1 MKKIFN
7 LLVCLFACFL
17 VVGCSFI
24 EDIVGE
30 DDDDGNKYV
39 YEYGLIYDSQKLSI
53 GNTFEETKIVRDK
66 LKAVSRQYRSA
77 ITTDEKGFREFLQNN
92 TTMSAYEIED
102 DMSLINKYRNVIFYF
117 YTRDYSNERIWLY
130 VEKR

>member
-1 MKKIFN
+1 M
-7 LLVCLFACFL
+7 FACFL

-30 DDDDGNKYV
+30 DDDDDGNKYV
-39 YEYGLIYDSQKLSI
+39 YEYGLISDNQKLPI
-53 GNTFEETKIVRDK
+53 GNTVEETKSVRDK
-66 LKAVSRQYRSA
+66 SKAISKPYRSA
-77 ITTDEKGFREFLQNN
+77 ITTDEKGFKEFLQNN

-102 DMSLINKYRNVIFYF
+102 DMSLINKYRNWIFYF
-117 YTRDYSNERIWLY
+117 YTRDHSNKRIWLY

>member
-117 YTRDYSNERIWLY
+117 YTRDHSNERIWLY